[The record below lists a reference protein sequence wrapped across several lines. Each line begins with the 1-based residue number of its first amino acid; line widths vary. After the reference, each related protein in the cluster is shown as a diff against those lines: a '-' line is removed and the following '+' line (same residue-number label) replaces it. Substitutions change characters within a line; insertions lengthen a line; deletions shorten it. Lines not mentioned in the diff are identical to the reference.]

1 MAKQDPTCPSAAPP
15 GSTDPASPRSRHSP
29 GDRPPGPEASPAPGF
44 AHDLPDRAAEA
55 APAPAPHRLD
65 GPLLKLSAVLLV
77 GAMAALLDTTIV
89 NVAVDHLS
97 RSLDAPVSTTQWVA
111 SAYLLSTAS
120 VIPVTGW
127 ATDRFGQ
134 RATWMTALA
143 LFGAGSLLCTAA
155 WSIESLIA
163 FRVIT
168 GMGSGMV
175 LPLVMTILV
184 QAAGPQRLGRAIGL
198 ISVPIQL
205 APALG
210 PVLGGLVLDTL
221 GWRWIFVVS
230 VPLILLAMAL
240 AVRGVPRGNPR
251 AAERLDLVG
260 LLLLSP
266 GIATLLYGLSV
277 LGDSRHAPGF
287 AAAGLL
293 LITGF
298 VVHALRKR
306 PGGPAPVIDLRL
318 FRDLLF
324 RLGALL
330 MFVFG
335 ICIWAGMFL
344 LPLFIQQVQG
354 ASAMTAGLLMAP
366 MAAGVALVNLFM
378 GSVTDRVGPRYLVVL
393 GLLVGA
399 AATAPFAFAGPDT
412 SPALLAG
419 AMFVRGLG
427 LGAAMVPMLATA
439 YRRLP
444 SDQVPRASSALN
456 VTQRLGA
463 AIGTAALALLLSS
476 LLAGNTQPE
485 TAFQATFWWL
495 TGLTA
500 AAVVPA
506 MFLPSTRPDLT

>member
-1 MAKQDPTCPSAAPP
+1 MAKQDPSPSARPDPDRPSAA
-15 GSTDPASPRSRHSP
+15 TDPAPKS
-29 GDRPPGPEASPAPGF
+29 EPATP
-44 AHDLPDRAAEA
+44 
-55 APAPAPHRLD
+55 PAPAPPPPHLLD
-65 GPLLKLSAVLLV
+65 PALLKLAGVLLV

-97 RSLDAPVSTTQWVA
+97 RSLDAPVSTAQWVA

-127 ATDRFGQ
+127 AVDRFGQ
-134 RATWMTALA
+134 RATWMTAMA
-143 LFGAGSLLCTAA
+143 LFGAGSLLCMTA

-163 FRVIT
+163 FRVLT
-168 GMGSGMV
+168 GLGSGMV

-198 ISVPIQL
+198 LSVPIQL

-210 PVLGGLVLDTL
+210 PVLGGIVLDTL
-221 GWRWIFVVS
+221 GWRWIFAVS
-230 VPLILLAMAL
+230 LPCILLAMAL
-240 AVRGVPRGNPR
+240 AVRGVPKGNPR
-251 AAERLDLVG
+251 ATERLDVLG

-277 LGDSRHAPGF
+277 LGDSSCALVF
-287 AAAGLL
+287 AGIGLL
-293 LITGF
+293 LIAGF
-298 VVHALRKR
+298 VAHALRKR
-306 PGGPAPVIDLRL
+306 PKGPAPVIDLRL
-318 FRDLLF
+318 FRNLLF

-344 LPLFIQQVQG
+344 LPLFFQQIQG
-354 ASAMTAGLLMAP
+354 TSAMTAGLLMAP
-366 MAAGVALVNLFM
+366 MAAGVAVVNLII
-378 GSVTDRVGPRYLVVL
+378 GPIADRAAPRYLVVV

-399 AATAPFAFAGPDT
+399 AATAPFGFAGPDT
-412 SPALLAG
+412 SPTLLAL

-439 YRRLP
+439 YRGLP
-444 SDQVPRASSALN
+444 SDRVPRASSALN

-463 AIGTAALALLLSS
+463 AIGTAILALLLAS
-476 LLAGNTQPE
+476 LLADAARPE
-485 TAFQATFWWL
+485 TAFQATFWWM

-500 AAVVPA
+500 AAMVPA
-506 MFLPSTRPDLT
+506 MFLPNTRPNTPPPA

>member
-1 MAKQDPTCPSAAPP
+1 MAKQDPTSPSA
-15 GSTDPASPRSRHSP
+15 GSTGPASSLP
-29 GDRPPGPEASPAPGF
+29 PAPQ
-44 AHDLPDRAAEA
+44 
-55 APAPAPHRLD
+55 RLD
-65 GPLLKLSAVLLV
+65 RPLLKLASVLLV

-97 RSLDAPVSTTQWVA
+97 RALDAPVSTAQWVA

-120 VIPVTGW
+120 VIPMTGW
-127 ATDRFGQ
+127 AIDRFGQ
-134 RATWMTALA
+134 RTTWMTALA
-143 LFGAGSLLCTAA
+143 LFGAGSLLCTTA

-163 FRVIT
+163 FRVLT
-168 GMGSGMV
+168 GLGSGMV

-198 ISVPIQL
+198 LSVPIQL

-210 PVLGGLVLDTL
+210 PVLGGIVLDTL

-230 VPLILLAMAL
+230 LPCILLAMAL
-240 AVRGVPRGNPR
+240 AVRGVPKGSPR

-266 GIATLLYGLSV
+266 GIATLLYGMSV
-277 LGDSRHAPGF
+277 LGDSRHALVF
-287 AAAGLL
+287 VAVGLL
-293 LITGF
+293 LIAGF
-298 VVHALRKR
+298 VAHALRER

-318 FRDLLF
+318 FRNLLF

-344 LPLFIQQVQG
+344 LPLFFQQVQG
-354 ASAMTAGLLMAP
+354 ASALTAGLLMAP
-366 MAAGVALVNLFM
+366 MAAGVAVVNLFI
-378 GSVTDRVGPRYLVVL
+378 GPIADRTGPRYLVL
-393 GLLVGA
+393 GGLLVGA
-399 AATAPFAFAGPDT
+399 AATAPFGLAGPDT
-412 SPALLAG
+412 PAALLAT

-439 YRRLP
+439 YRGLP
-444 SDQVPRASSALN
+444 SDRVPRASSALN

-463 AIGTAALALLLSS
+463 AVGTAALALLLAS
-476 LLAGNTQPE
+476 LLADAARPE
-485 TAFQATFWWL
+485 TAFRATFWWM

-500 AAVVPA
+500 GAMVPA
-506 MFLPSTRPDLT
+506 MFLPSTRPDLTERSG

>member
-1 MAKQDPTCPSAAPP
+1 MAKQDPISPS
-15 GSTDPASPRSRHSP
+15 ASPRTQPS
-29 GDRPPGPEASPAPGF
+29 GPA
-44 AHDLPDRAAEA
+44 L
-55 APAPAPHRLD
+55 APAPAPPPPPAPQKLD
-65 GPLLKLSAVLLV
+65 GPLLKLASVLLV

-97 RSLDAPVSTTQWVA
+97 RALDAPVSTAQWVA

-120 VIPVTGW
+120 VIPATGW
-127 ATDRFGQ
+127 AIDRFGQ

-143 LFGAGSLLCTAA
+143 LFGLGSLLCTTA

-163 FRVIT
+163 FRVLT
-168 GMGSGMV
+168 GLGSGMV

-210 PVLGGLVLDTL
+210 PVVGGIVLDTV
-221 GWRWIFVVS
+221 GWRWIFVVAL
-230 VPLILLAMAL
+230 PFILLAMAM
-240 AVRGVPRGNPR
+240 AVRGVPKGNPR
-251 AAERLDLVG
+251 ATERLDLVG

-277 LGDSRHAPGF
+277 LGDSPYAPVF
-287 AAAGLL
+287 AGAGLL
-293 LITGF
+293 LIAGF
-298 VVHALRKR
+298 AVHALRKR

-318 FRDLLF
+318 FRNLLF

-344 LPLFIQQVQG
+344 LPLFFQQIQG
-354 ASAMTAGLLMAP
+354 TSALTAGLLMAP
-366 MAAGVALVNLFM
+366 MAAGVALVNLVI
-378 GSVTDRVGPRYLVVL
+378 GPIADRTGPRYLVVG

-412 SPALLAG
+412 PALLLAA

-439 YRRLP
+439 YRGLP
-444 SDQVPRASSALN
+444 TDQVPRASSALN

-463 AIGTAALALLLSS
+463 AIGTALLALLLAS
-476 LLAGNTQPE
+476 LLAGTGRPE
-485 TAFQATFWWL
+485 AAFQATFWWM

-500 AAVVPA
+500 AAMIPA
-506 MFLPSTRPDLT
+506 MFLPSTSPNLTEQRP

>member
-1 MAKQDPTCPSAAPP
+1 MAKQDPTSPSATPRP
-15 GSTDPASPRSRHSP
+15 LEPA
-29 GDRPPGPEASPAPGF
+29 
-44 AHDLPDRAAEA
+44 LP
-55 APAPAPHRLD
+55 PAPATVPAQNPAPHKLD
-65 GPLLKLSAVLLV
+65 GPLLKLAAVLLV

-97 RSLDAPVSTTQWVA
+97 RSLDAPVSTAQWVA

-127 ATDRFGQ
+127 AIDRFGQ

-163 FRVIT
+163 FRVVT
-168 GMGSGMV
+168 GLGSGMV

-210 PVLGGLVLDTL
+210 PVLGGMVLDTL

-230 VPLILLAMAL
+230 VPMILLAMAL
-240 AVRGVPRGNPR
+240 AVRGVPKGDPR
-251 AAERLDLVG
+251 ATERLDVVG

-277 LGDSRHAPGF
+277 LGDSPYALVF

-293 LITGF
+293 LIIGF
-298 VVHALRKR
+298 VVHALRER
-306 PGGPAPVIDLRL
+306 PRGPAPVIDLRL
-318 FRDLLF
+318 FRELLF

-344 LPLFIQQVQG
+344 LPLFFQQIQG
-354 ASAMTAGLLMAP
+354 TSAMTAGLLMAP

-378 GSVTDRVGPRYLVVL
+378 GSVTDRVGPRYLVVV

-476 LLAGNTQPE
+476 LLAGNAQPE
-485 TAFQATFWWL
+485 TAFQATFWWM

-506 MFLPSTRPDLT
+506 MFLPSTRPDLD